1 MNSRTRPRKAL
12 AERSDFI
19 GAKTFSLTIRL
30 EKKSNAKKK
39 KKGINFQS
47 QSHPVIEKWP
57 SLS

>member
-1 MNSRTRPRKAL
+1 MNSRTGPRKAL

-39 KKGINFQS
+39 KRY
-47 QSHPVIEKWP
+47 
-57 SLS
+57 

>member
-1 MNSRTRPRKAL
+1 MNSRTGPRKAL

-39 KKGINFQS
+39 KKVLISNHKAIQLLKNGL
-47 QSHPVIEKWP
+47 H
-57 SLS
+57 